1 MTVEPRITRF
11 QRSDETDAIRMLL
24 DKLPPSERKNA
35 YAGRLARWQWQYY
48 DNPNNPDGEPLI
60 WVARVDDAFGGM
72 VATIPVKVRTPK
84 GLVAGMWGVDFIVGS
99 KMRGLGVGKAL
110 LSEWLKTPGIAFVMG
125 WSPVSFKVA
134 KGVGFEVVWG
144 FTTADIVLS
153 RIGYAVTSMKH
164 KQRSDLTRLAR
175 VFWRLNPRAGGGRGR
190 GRGGHRVSVETSLPE
205 GSGRLWESVS
215 GAYSFAVERDQAY
228 LKWRFEAHPAYT
240 YRFVCLGGAGDLEGL
255 AICRL
260 TDDKPP
266 LGVVADLIVDP
277 RRHDLVTDLLDGTVA
292 FLKSNGAYAARMD
305 LPPCLAD
312 PMIARYRCSLEKDR
326 GMIVCTDD
334 PDLKA
339 ASILKPE
346 AWYISRSDADED
358 Y

>member
-1 MTVEPRITRF
+1 MTVKPRITRF
-11 QRSDETDAIRMLL
+11 QRSDEADAVRMLL
-24 DKLPPSERKNA
+24 DKLPPSQREDA
-35 YAGRLARWQWQYY
+35 HDSRLARWRWQYY

-84 GLVAGMWGVDFIVGS
+84 GFVLGMWGVDFIVSS
-99 KMRGLGVGKAL
+99 KMRGMGIGKAL
-110 LSEWLKTPGIAFVMG
+110 LTEWLKTPGIAFVMG

-153 RIGYAVTSMKH
+153 RIGYAVASVRHKH
-164 KQRSDLTRLAR
+164 RSDLKRLAR
-175 VFWRLNPRAGGGRGR
+175 ICWRPNPRAGAGPEPGRTGLPL
-190 GRGGHRVSVETSLPE
+190 SVETGLPE
-205 GSGRLWESVS
+205 GAGPLWERVS
-215 GAYSFAVERDQAY
+215 ESYGFGVERDQTY
-228 LKWRFEAHPAYT
+228 LRWRFEAHPAYA
-240 YRFVCLGGAGDLEGL
+240 YRFVCLGEPGDLKGL
-255 AICRL
+255 AVCRL

-266 LGVVADLIVDP
+266 LGVVADLIVEPGRD
-277 RRHDLVTDLLDGTVA
+277 DLVSNLIDGTVA
-292 FLKSNGAYAARMD
+292 FLRSHGAYAARMD
-305 LPPCLAD
+305 LPSCLAD
-312 PMIARYRCSLEKDR
+312 PVLARYKCSLVKDR

-339 ASILKPE
+339 ENILKPE
-346 AWYISRSDADED
+346 AWYISRSDADKD

>member
-1 MTVEPRITRF
+1 MTVVPRITRF
-11 QRSDETDAIRMLL
+11 QRSDEADAIRMLL
-24 DKLPPSERKNA
+24 DKLPPSEREGA
-35 YAGRLARWQWQYY
+35 YDSRLARWRWQYY
-48 DNPNNPDGEPLI
+48 DNPSNPDGEPLI
-60 WVARVDDAFGGM
+60 WVARVADAFGGM

-84 GLVAGMWGVDFIVGS
+84 GFVLGMWGVDFIVSS
-99 KMRGLGVGKAL
+99 KMRGMGIGKAL
-110 LSEWLKTPGIAFVMG
+110 LAEWLKTPGIAFVMG

-144 FTTADIVLS
+144 FTTADILLS
-153 RIGYAVTSMKH
+153 RIGYAVASVKH
-164 KQRSDLTRLAR
+164 RQRSDLNRLAR
-175 VFWRLNPRAGGGRGR
+175 VFWRLNPHAWGRSER
-190 GRGGHRVSVETSLPE
+190 GPSGHRISVESALPE
-205 GSGRLWESVS
+205 GSGGLWERVS
-215 GAYSFAVERDQAY
+215 ESYGFAVERNQTY

-240 YRFVCLGGAGDLEGL
+240 YRFVCLGEPGDPKGL

-277 RRHDLVTDLLDGTVA
+277 GREDLVSNLIDETVA
-292 FLKSNGAYAARMD
+292 FLKSHGAYAARMD

-312 PMIARYRCSLEKDR
+312 PILARYRCSLKKDR

-339 ASILKPE
+339 ANILKPE
-346 AWYISRSDADED
+346 PWYISRSDADED